1 MSKTLATAVHLTD
14 DSGVVHSFL
23 PGQTPPKWAR
33 KRIDNPKAWAEDGS
47 TDDDSSDAADDST
60 ETDGSTEDDSESSDG
75 STDSADDKSGGVL
88 EVPRKNAST
97 DAWRAYADSKGFETD
112 EDITRAEIIAGL
124 AAAGIPTE

>member
-14 DSGVVHSFL
+14 ESGIVHSFL

-33 KRIDNPKAWAEDGS
+33 KRIDNPKAWAEDDS
-47 TDDDSSDAADDST
+47 AEDDSSDAEDKSPEIDDS
-60 ETDGSTEDDSESSDG
+60 SEDASGSSDG
-75 STDSADDKSGGVL
+75 STDSAEDGSGGAL